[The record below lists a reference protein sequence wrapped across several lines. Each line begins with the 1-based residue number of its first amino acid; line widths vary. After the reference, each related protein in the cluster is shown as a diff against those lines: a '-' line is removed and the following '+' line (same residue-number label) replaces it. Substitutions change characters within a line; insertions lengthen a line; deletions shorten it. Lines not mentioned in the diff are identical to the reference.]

1 MSCNLCLKFRL
12 SLKSKSA
19 NNFWQSSEENVYAR
33 LVYFIMINWKFS
45 NCLLFQVILCIHT
58 LYSTTSWYEFFY
70 CRATNDILIT
80 RPKLWSTVTDRLCML
95 HASDGQ
101 ITSHKYKSQIICK
114 NDLNQNLKPKIKS
127 QIIKSNPNHFWPKSN
142 QITNQSY
149 RNVKFLKMFSL
160 HNNYRISQ
168 KSQPFCIRQ

>member
-101 ITSHKYKSQIICK
+101 ITNHKYKSQIICK
-114 NDLNQNLKPKIKS
+114 NDLNQNLKSK
-127 QIIKSNPNHFWPKSN
+127 N
-142 QITNQSY
+142 QITNNQIKSKSFLVQIKSNHKSILPKCQIFE
-149 RNVKFLKMFSL
+149 NVQFT
-160 HNNYRISQ
+160 
-168 KSQPFCIRQ
+168 